1 MVKKISIKSI
11 LSILGAKF
19 TLFLTKT
26 ILKGGTTFPG
36 KVALKLDS
44 NILAK
49 VSKGYKVVLVTG
61 TNGKTT
67 TTSMIYNIIKE
78 KGYPVITNN
87 TGANLFPGIVTT
99 FIENYKLF
107 KRDEN
112 KYAIIEVDEA
122 NLKYITKY
130 ITPEIITVTNLFR
143 DQLDRYGE
151 VYTTLTKILEGITLV
166 PESKLVLNGDE
177 SLLGKLD
184 IKNKLV
190 FYGFKT
196 PINKN
201 KTIIPCNYNSAS
213 GKLKFKSS
221 KFSTYVLC
229 YVDTSKGTQ
238 TTSPVYPGGG
248 NGGGGNSYIPGPAAT
263 ITPTAPGT
271 TQTPA
276 PGLVPSSVPVVTPAP
291 PAEPVPTTAPPAQTQ
306 TPAVPW
312 ETNKP
317 EESHKPGNTA
327 SKVKTGDKVVVN
339 NLKYTVTSV
348 TGTRSVKFTGVKKK
362 IKKVIIPAS
371 VKISGNKYKVT
382 SIAANAFKNS
392 KKLTKAVIGSN
403 ITKIGKNAFYGCKN
417 LKNIVINTTKLKK
430 TSVGAK
436 AFKGTPAKA
445 VVKVPKG
452 KLKTYKKILQAK
464 GLNKKATVK

>member
-201 KTIIPCNYNSAS
+201 KTIDVNAD
-213 GKLKFKSS
+213 S
-221 KFSTYVLC
+221 KFCKFCKTPYSYNFVTYNHLGDYYCTGCGYTHPKIKYGVDEILDLTAESST
-229 YVDTSKGTQ
+229 
-238 TTSPVYPGGG
+238 
-248 NGGGGNSYIPGPAAT
+248 
-263 ITPTAPGT
+263 
-271 TQTPA
+271 
-276 PGLVPSSVPVVTPAP
+276 
-291 PAEPVPTTAPPAQTQ
+291 
-306 TPAVPW
+306 
-312 ETNKP
+312 
-317 EESHKPGNTA
+317 
-327 SKVKTGDKVVVN
+327 
-339 NLKYTVTSV
+339 
-348 TGTRSVKFTGVKKK
+348 VKFGDTEIYIGQSGVYNIYNALCAYSIAKELDIDNST
-362 IKKVIIPAS
+362 IKKSLESQSSSFGRQEVINIDDKE
-371 VKISGNKYKVT
+371 VKIILVKNPAGYNQALET
-382 SIAANAFKNS
+382 LCLNKNS
-392 KKLTKAVIGSN
+392 FSS
-403 ITKIGKNAFYGCKN
+403 AFLLNDNYADGTDVSWIWDVNFEN
-417 LKNIVINTTKLKK
+417 LKNSDIDEVYVSGLR
-430 TSVGAK
+430 
-436 AFKGTPAKA
+436 AFDMA
-445 VVKVPKG
+445 VR
-452 KLKTYKKILQAK
+452 LKTAGIPSSKLIIEEDYEKLTSKIK
-464 GLNKKATVK
+464 NCKNKKLYVLETYTAMINYRKYLYSKGYIKNLW